1 MAAHGAS
8 PWCTLCRLCCRVVSG
23 LAVWFRFHLLRVHV
37 APRHL
42 LKFLWRQVAGLAR
55 VRTLT
60 RGILIRQNR
69 LTQTPKPNPGKKHP
83 EHVLRPVHPGL
94 EEVCL
99 LEFDLAGVERW
110 PVAAHGASPW
120 CRLCCRVASGLA
132 VWFWQRG
139 PAICCCGP
147 VRGGRGMWL
156 AGKGGVREW
165 KMHMRNRV

>member
-8 PWCTLCRLCCRVVSG
+8 PWCRLCCRVASG

-60 RGILIRQNR
+60 RGIVIRQKRANAKTKSGQKTSRTCSPVLSIQVWNR
-69 LTQTPKPNPGKKHP
+69 CGQ
-83 EHVLRPVHPGL
+83 
-94 EEVCL
+94 VCL

-139 PAICCCGP
+139 PAICCGP
-147 VRGGRGMWL
+147 VRGGRGMWW

-165 KMHMRNRV
+165 KMHMWNRV